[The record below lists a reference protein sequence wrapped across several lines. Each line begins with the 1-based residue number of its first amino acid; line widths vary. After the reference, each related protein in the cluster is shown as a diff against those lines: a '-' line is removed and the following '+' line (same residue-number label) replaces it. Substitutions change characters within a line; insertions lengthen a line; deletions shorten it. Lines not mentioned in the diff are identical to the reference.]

1 MPALLSGA
9 RGASPWGCG
18 AQALNFMR
26 RFVETC
32 DAVRATTK
40 KSIKVTLVSELFKSL
55 PLEDG
60 ATAAIFLT
68 GRPFSHRDERV
79 LGVGG
84 SQLAK
89 IVTEIAGAD
98 ASDLGKSYRA
108 HGDLGDMAEHL
119 LLKRPSTA
127 DVSLQQVAK
136 TFSQLSEVRTASQKM
151 ALIKNLF
158 EHMSAGEVKYA
169 IKIMTGDLRIGLKE
183 SLVEEAIAKAFDR
196 PLDDVR
202 RANMLTGDIGETL
215 HSAASGD
222 LASVRMRLFHP
233 IGFMLA
239 TPVETASEILPDGHG
254 SVLVE
259 EKYDGIRAQVHKSAT
274 GVKVFSRTLDQIV
287 EFPELDVFFAKLP
300 GELILDG
307 EILAWHGSRPLP
319 FTELQKRLGRKQLDL
334 WLQHEIPVRF
344 AAFDLLYQNGT
355 LLLEETLE
363 QRRGRLEKLLPP
375 GDSSPIYTA
384 AAIRCDSVSAIQQAF
399 QDSLA
404 AGHEGIV
411 VKRPE
416 SLYTPGRR
424 GRSWFKLKEPFAT
437 LDVVVTAVEYGHGKR
452 HGLLSDYT
460 FSVRDGHQLLTIGK
474 AYSGLTDA
482 EIKAGTEYFL
492 QHTVEDLGA
501 RRIVEPA
508 VVMEVAFNNI
518 QKSQRHESGYA
529 LRFPRILRLRPDK
542 PVAEID
548 TLERVAQ
555 LYARQITLPRT
566 NQ

>member
-1 MPALLSGA
+1 
-9 RGASPWGCG
+9 
-18 AQALNFMR
+18 MR
-26 RFVETC
+26 RFIAAC
-32 DAVRATTK
+32 DAVGATTK
-40 KSIKVTLVSELFKSL
+40 KTAKIALVSDLFKALS
-55 PLEDG
+55 LED
-60 ATAAIFLT
+60 AARAAIFLT
-68 GRPFSHRDERV
+68 GRPFPHRDERV

-89 IVTEIAGAD
+89 IVAQIAGAD

-119 LLKRPSTA
+119 LLKRPGAA
-127 DVSLQQVAK
+127 DVSLQKVVEI
-136 TFSQLSEVRTASQKM
+136 FDQLPNIRTAAQKS

-158 EHMSAGEVKYA
+158 EPMSAGEVKYA

-183 SLVEEAIAKAFDR
+183 SLVEEAIAKAFNR
-196 PLDDVR
+196 PLDAVR

-215 HSAASGD
+215 RSAAAD
-222 LASVRMRLFHP
+222 QLDAVRMRLFHP

-239 TPVETASEILPDGHG
+239 TPVENADEILTDGQG
-254 SVLVE
+254 LVLVE
-259 EKYDGIRAQVHKSAT
+259 EKYDGIRAQVHKSAA
-274 GVKVFSRTLDQIV
+274 GIKVFSRTLDEVV
-287 EFPELDVFFAKLP
+287 EFPELNASFASLP
-300 GELILDG
+300 GEIILDG

-334 WLQHEIPVRF
+334 WLQHDIPVRF
-344 AAFDLLYQNGT
+344 AAFDLLYHDRE
-355 LLLEETLE
+355 LLLDEPLT
-363 QRRGRLEKLLPP
+363 QRRRRLEKVVPP
-375 GDSSPIYTA
+375 GQASPVYA
-384 AAIRCDSVSAIQQAF
+384 ATAIRCESVAEIQQAF
-399 QDSLA
+399 KRALA

-411 VKRPE
+411 VKRPD

-424 GRSWFKLKEPFAT
+424 GCSWFKLKEPFAT

-460 FSVRDGHQLLTIGK
+460 FSVRDGQQLLTIGK

-482 EIKAGTEYFL
+482 EIKTGTEYFL
-492 QHTVEDLGA
+492 QRTIEDRGA
-501 RRIVEPA
+501 SRIVEPT
-508 VVMEVAFNNI
+508 VVIEVAFNNI

-542 PVAEID
+542 PVSEID

-555 LYARQITLPRT
+555 LYARQITLPRASG
-566 NQ
+566 